1 MFKKIK
7 ETVLK
12 ELKENMR
19 TVSQQIDNI
28 NKEINFYK
36 NF

>member
-19 TVSQQIDNI
+19 TVSQQVDNI